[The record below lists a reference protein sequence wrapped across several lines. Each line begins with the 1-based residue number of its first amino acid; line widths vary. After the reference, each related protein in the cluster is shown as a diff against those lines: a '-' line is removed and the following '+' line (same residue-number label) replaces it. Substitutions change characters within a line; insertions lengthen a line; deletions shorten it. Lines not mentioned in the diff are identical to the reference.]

1 MFTSPTPCSKPVP
14 SNPPLQSSDQDGAEF
29 LSVGSNQFNIA
40 SLAALYNSAF
50 AQGFSNDKRQAVAR
64 ALLRHNMHLDG
75 AHYHSRTKGGLHPTY
90 VGFNPSTNNKKVQ
103 TLSNKELAEA
113 SLQDMFDTVS

>member
-14 SNPPLQSSDQDGAEF
+14 SNPPLQPSDQDGTEF

-50 AQGFSNDKRQAVAR
+50 AQGFSNDE
-64 ALLRHNMHLDG
+64 HNVHLDG
-75 AHYHSRTKGGLHPTY
+75 THYHSRTKGGLHPTY
-90 VGFNPSTNNKKVQ
+90 VGFNPSMNNKKVQ

-113 SLQDMFDTVS
+113 FLQDMFDAVS